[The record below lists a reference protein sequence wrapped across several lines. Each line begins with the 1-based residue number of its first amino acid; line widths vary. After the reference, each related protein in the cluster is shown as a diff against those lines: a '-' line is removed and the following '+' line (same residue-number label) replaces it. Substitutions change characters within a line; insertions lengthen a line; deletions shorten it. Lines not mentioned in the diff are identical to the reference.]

1 MKTVILMVL
10 FTTGTANVLFA
21 QTRNFYY
28 AKPFSET
35 LFAEPKPGT
44 SNAIFNFYSPT
55 IKGSGIIYF
64 EMSSIYQLNYLPN
77 LDSIL
82 LIVKQAIKP
91 IQDSLKEDGYVRR
104 ADFVFNNNS
113 SPRIRIV
120 THDERPSNY
129 TYVKNEFVQLKVD
142 MDTVRIK
149 LTTKTGA
156 KLKIFKNGKAEMVEA
171 NAPFIIMFTLNNIAN
186 IENTNE
192 SILNKYVAIIK
203 QSTNEYLVNDTKS
216 NRTAIYSATFNSDE
230 NKMISPSKLKWIKN
244 SWNNTSELVPNF
256 YTSFQ
261 YALGTFVPSMGV
273 GLRYTFANRKYSTR
287 RLFAMWEPHFFF
299 SRDINNKLVTDR
311 NDFVTLR
318 YTELETKRKDGFD
331 YLGNVSLGFLVNQRG
346 NWFEKNTIKLG
357 LPGVRSGWL
366 QVEPELFF
374 TGILKQV
381 SPSLKITLHYE

>member
-1 MKTVILMVL
+1 L
-10 FTTGTANVLFA
+10 
-21 QTRNFYY
+21 
-28 AKPFSET
+28 
-35 LFAEPKPGT
+35 
-44 SNAIFNFYSPT
+44 
-55 IKGSGIIYF
+55 
-64 EMSSIYQLNYLPN
+64 
-77 LDSIL
+77 
-82 LIVKQAIKP
+82 
-91 IQDSLKEDGYVRR
+91 
-104 ADFVFNNNS
+104 
-113 SPRIRIV
+113 
-120 THDERPSNY
+120 
-129 TYVKNEFVQLKVD
+129 
-142 MDTVRIK
+142 
-149 LTTKTGA
+149 
-156 KLKIFKNGKAEMVEA
+156 
-171 NAPFIIMFTLNNIAN
+171 FTLNNIAN
-186 IENTNE
+186 IENSNE
-192 SILNKYVAIIK
+192 SILSKCIATIK

-244 SWNNTSELVPNF
+244 SWGNTQELVPNF

-331 YLGNVSLGFLVNQRG
+331 FMSNLSLGFLVNQRG

-374 TGILKQV
+374 TGLLKNI